1 MLMKIGRGGPDE
13 VPEGPNELFA
23 KTATRG
29 PSLFSNRNAKMSI
42 DVAWRSIIWSNLV
55 KMIIFGFR

>member
-1 MLMKIGRGGPDE
+1 MTKLGMIGPDK

-29 PSLFSNRNAKMSI
+29 PSLFSKRNPKTAVWGPERAQNAKI
-42 DVAWRSIIWSNLV
+42 RPFLFLN
-55 KMIIFGFR
+55 GG

>member
-29 PSLFSNRNAKMSI
+29 PSLFSNRNTKMAVLGPEWDRNAK
-42 DVAWRSIIWSNLV
+42 VRPFLFLN
-55 KMIIFGFR
+55 GG